1 MTASDIATSLIPALR
16 GQGFNAV
23 RHPEPTPN
31 GYGHKITLF
40 EQAGPALGTL
50 VIYAGKNGPRYTTNE
65 LRNLTPRS
73 KHVSL
78 KPGRTVD
85 YFSQMPRRLTIPAQF
100 LRPYLHPIRSSSGSM
115 APACNTQ
122 TVSNSAGPA

>member
-50 VIYAGKNGPRYTTNE
+50 VIYAGKNGPRLQDAGDQRDCQLGPPE
-65 LRNLTPRS
+65 
-73 KHVSL
+73 
-78 KPGRTVD
+78 
-85 YFSQMPRRLTIPAQF
+85 RLA
-100 LRPYLHPIRSSSGSM
+100 
-115 APACNTQ
+115 A
-122 TVSNSAGPA
+122 